1 MTRRRVM
8 KYVDALIEGR
18 RPPRLRARSEDAALV
33 RTAIILKQANA
44 DEAAPREEFVSSLF
58 QELEASHGSFAE
70 VSAAPAVV
78 RPLRRRP
85 VRVALVSAAAAV
97 ALVAGTAGIT
107 VAVDHPAA
115 PSGSF
120 AAALTSGTLAAS
132 GHSNVGEVNLYRGSP
147 SWVFMNVDVPSYTGP
162 VACELEA
169 RNGAILASGS
179 FRLVDG
185 SGEWARTLPVNPGAV
200 HAARVVTPT
209 GAVLASVT
217 FS

>member
-8 KYVDALIEGR
+8 KYVDALVEGR
-18 RPPRLRARSEDAALV
+18 RFPRMRARSEDVELV
-33 RTAIILKQANA
+33 RTAITLKQANS
-44 DEAAPREEFVSSLF
+44 DEAVPHEDFVSSLF
-58 QELEASHGSFAE
+58 QELAASHGALAE
-70 VSAAPAVV
+70 VPAAPAVV
-78 RPLRRRP
+78 RPMRRRP

-107 VAVDHPAA
+107 LAVDHPAR

-120 AAALTSGTLAAS
+120 AAELTSGTLAAS
-132 GHSNVGEVNLYRGSP
+132 GHRNVGEVNLYRGSP
-147 SWVFMNVDVPSYTGP
+147 SWIFMNLDVPAYSGT
-162 VACELEA
+162 VTCELEA
-169 RNGAILASGS
+169 RSGAILASGT

-185 SGEWARTLPVNPGAV
+185 TGEWARTLPVNPDAV

-217 FS
+217 FT